1 MTEALRPT
9 RPIGIGLGAGADTG
23 SPGVDRPTTPATAAA
38 RPAARPKATARTAEA
53 RRPLHLVV
61 TMGLSA
67 GAYAAALAG
76 VTALQS
82 SSEQALAAKHAPT
95 VEAIDM
101 LRAEHDRLEARLV
114 VAGTAYNEAAAAY
127 GELAGGLGE
136 FEQRLGALATQ
147 VKKVEGSAMA
157 LPSSV
162 RLPSVGRASQPASRP
177 ATNATTGASGG

>member
-1 MTEALRPT
+1 MTDALRPT

-23 SPGVDRPTTPATAAA
+23 SPGVDGPTTLTAA
-38 RPAARPKATARTAEA
+38 RPAARPKATAKAAEV

-82 SSEQALAAKHAPT
+82 SSELALAEKHAPT

-101 LRAEHDRLEARLV
+101 LRAEHARLETRLV

-136 FEQRLGALATQ
+136 FEQRLGALGAQ

-162 RLPSVGRASQPASRP
+162 RLPSVGRASQSASRP